1 MDKKRLN
8 QVLDQLIEQGKLTA
22 ETRTEIFEGLE
33 SSAHESRKNIFAEIG
48 GYLGG
53 AFVIVSVATFTAQKF
68 QDLSSAIRFSLFL
81 ALAILLGAIA
91 ILLGTRSPVK
101 SRLSSV
107 LGLGSAVSIAGS
119 ISMLLNDNKAPT
131 SAFSAATLVAIFF
144 FLRNRNEVLHIGT
157 FFFLFILCTMLA
169 GTIIDRDEDGAS
181 LILTSVLWLVL
192 AATWIFL
199 VLKKKIQKT
208 LGYAFVVITIFISI
222 QTFFLQDQRAISYLL
237 AAISSLAL
245 ARLFLIERSWPLLPG
260 AVVITTFSVGEFVAA
275 TLGGSFGALIGLFA
289 AGVALITT
297 SLYAIRSVKQ

>member
-1 MDKKRLN
+1 
-8 QVLDQLIEQGKLTA
+8 
-22 ETRTEIFEGLE
+22 
-33 SSAHESRKNIFAEIG
+33 
-48 GYLGG
+48 
-53 AFVIVSVATFTAQKF
+53 
-68 QDLSSAIRFSLFL
+68 
-81 ALAILLGAIA
+81 
-91 ILLGTRSPVK
+91 
-101 SRLSSV
+101 
-107 LGLGSAVSIAGS
+107 
-119 ISMLLNDNKAPT
+119 
-131 SAFSAATLVAIFF
+131 
-144 FLRNRNEVLHIGT
+144 
-157 FFFLFILCTMLA
+157 MLA

-181 LILTSVLWLVL
+181 LILTAVLWLVL

>member
-1 MDKKRLN
+1 MDKKRLE
-8 QVLDQLIEQGKLTA
+8 QVLEGLIEQGKLTA
-22 ETRTEIFEGLE
+22 ETKTEIFEELE

-68 QDLSSAIRFSLFL
+68 QDLSSAIRFALFL

-91 ILLGTRSPVK
+91 IALGTKSPVK
-101 SRLSSV
+101 ARLSSV
-107 LGLGSAVSIAGS
+107 LGLGSAVSVAGS

-131 SAFSAATLVAIFF
+131 SAFSVATLVAIFF
-144 FLRNRNEVLHIGT
+144 FVKNRNEVLHVGT
-157 FFFLFILCTMLA
+157 YLFLFILCTMLA
-169 GTIIDRDEDGAS
+169 GTIINNGEDGGS
-181 LILTSVLWLVL
+181 LILTAVLWLAL
-192 AATWIFL
+192 ATTWIAL
-199 VLKKKIQKT
+199 ILKKRVQKT
-208 LGYAFVVITIFISI
+208 LGYAFVVATLFISI
-222 QTFFLQDQRAISYLL
+222 QTFFLQDQRIVSYSL
-237 AAISSLAL
+237 AAISSFAL
-245 ARLFLIERSWPLLPG
+245 ARLFLTERSWPLLPG